1 MQKKI
6 LVVLAA
12 GLLIFVL
19 GMQMGLSKESPESDI
34 ESGKI
39 IRKLDEVLFNQ
50 AEILK
55 QFSEIKQDLQ
65 IIKIRSSR

>member
-1 MQKKI
+1 MQRKI
-6 LVVLAA
+6 FIVLAA

-19 GMQMGLSKESPESDI
+19 GMQMGLSKESLEIDI